1 MNQTAKLDY
10 LINYLL
16 AENPAYRSVA
26 VPDGEGEKRRLLR
39 SLMNLRPPVEISGEF
54 LAVQDDYLRAETAAK
69 GVAEPR
75 SLTERENGVYLWKG
89 DITLLAADGIVNAAN
104 SKMLGCFVPCHGCV
118 DNAIHSAAGVQLRL
132 KCREIMEEQGHDEQA
147 GGVKI
152 TPAYNLPS
160 KYVLHTVGPVVS
172 GVPSGMD
179 ERLLRSCYV
188 SCMDKAAEYN
198 LKTLAFC
205 CVSTGEFGF
214 PRQRAAEIAV
224 DTVRRYRENKA
235 NAPEVIFDV
244 FGQEDYDIYD
254 RLLGGR

>member
-69 GVAEPR
+69 GVEEPR
-75 SLTERENGVYLWKG
+75 SLTEREKGVYLWKG

-172 GVPSGMD
+172 GVPDGMD